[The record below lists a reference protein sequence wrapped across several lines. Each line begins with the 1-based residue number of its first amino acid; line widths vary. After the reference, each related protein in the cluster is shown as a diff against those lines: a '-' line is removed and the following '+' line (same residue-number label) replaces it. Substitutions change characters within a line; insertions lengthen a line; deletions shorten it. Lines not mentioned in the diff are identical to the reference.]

1 MPDQIITITLAVVV
15 ALLAVWGV
23 TRMDAGE
30 GVWFRGILRA
40 SDEELAARP
49 IPELDRDRKRMRD
62 LRARIHAQDAIR
74 PSRIT
79 EALAAE
85 QYDRLVKALDAA
97 ARAFHA
103 DAEPGKTSEPEQYA
117 PAEAPAPTNP

>member
-1 MPDQIITITLAVVV
+1 MPDQVIALTLAAIVT
-15 ALLAVWGV
+15 LLAVWGV
-23 TRMDAGE
+23 TRMDAEE

-62 LRARIHAQDAIR
+62 LRARIHTQDSIR

-85 QYDRLVKALDAA
+85 QYDRLVKALDSA

-103 DAEPGKTSEPEQYA
+103 DAEPGKTSKQEQCA
-117 PAEAPAPTNP
+117 PGLDQ